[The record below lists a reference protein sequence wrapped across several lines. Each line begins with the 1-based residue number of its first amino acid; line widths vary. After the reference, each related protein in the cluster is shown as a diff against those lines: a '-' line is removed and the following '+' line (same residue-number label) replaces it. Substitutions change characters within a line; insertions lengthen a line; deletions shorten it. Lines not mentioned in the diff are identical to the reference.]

1 MIGNERQT
9 SSALRVFHHEVDQMY
24 GLELNHSNKRT
35 DESPDGF
42 SLRQSVEDCRI
53 AICHVT
59 EGSAWAGAEVQV
71 ATLLRALSKCPEIA
85 LHAIVLHEGRL
96 ASELRSFGVVVQVIN
111 NQHKSFPQIVS
122 ECSAFV
128 RSRNIQVLHSHDY
141 KLNLIALSLSHIC
154 NVPHLV
160 RTEHGRPEPYSAV
173 RNLKHWCVLIADR
186 LAARYTSAQILSVS
200 SDLGEYW
207 KMHVNPR
214 NVTVL
219 HNAVDL
225 ERVSSNFSPA
235 EAKRRLGIPCDSF
248 VVGIAARLECI
259 KRHDL
264 FIATARY
271 LAERIP
277 KSNFIIAGGG
287 RQKESLQRLILEAGL
302 QERVALLGERNDVY
316 DVMRAM
322 DILLI
327 CSDHEGIPMVMLEAM
342 ALGVAVVARKVGGMP
357 EVIRHGVNGI
367 LVPSDSPVDLG
378 RACWSIFKRPRLRAN
393 LTQIACDEIHRRYS
407 AEKHARTVVELY
419 QSICRRQ
426 VQ

>member
-1 MIGNERQT
+1 MIRENKCCQQRAGSITRLIQMHDTVLNRPDKQ
-9 SSALRVFHHEVDQMY
+9 VD
-24 GLELNHSNKRT
+24 R
-35 DESPDGF
+35 SPGEF
-42 SLRQSVEDCRI
+42 CPVRSVEDHRI
-53 AICHVT
+53 SICHVSDGET
-59 EGSAWAGAEVQV
+59 WAGAEVQV
-71 ATLLRALSKCPEIA
+71 ATLLCALSKCPEIA

-96 ASELRSFGVVVQVIN
+96 AHELRNVGVAVHVVKGQE
-111 NQHKSFPQIVS
+111 KSFPRIVS

-128 RSRNIQVLHSHDY
+128 RSRKIQVLHSHCY
-141 KLNLIALSLSHIC
+141 KENLIALSLSQVC

-160 RTEHGRPEPYSAV
+160 RTEHGHPEPYSVV
-173 RNLKHWCVLIADR
+173 RNLKHWGVLIADR
-186 LAARYTSAQILSVS
+186 LAAKYTAAQIVSVS

-207 KMHVNPR
+207 KVHANPQ

-225 ERVSSNFSPA
+225 ERVRSSFSSV
-235 EAKRRLGIPCDSF
+235 EAKQRLGIPGDSF

-264 FIATARY
+264 FVATAKH

-277 KSNFIIAGGG
+277 KSNFVIAGGG
-287 RQKESLQRLILEAGL
+287 RHKESLQQLILESGLAGHII
-302 QERVALLGERNDVY
+302 LLGERNDVY
-316 DVMRAM
+316 DVLRAM

-342 ALGVAVVARKVGGMP
+342 ALGVAVVAREVGGMP

-367 LVPSDSPVDLG
+367 LVPSNSPEELSQ
-378 RACWSIFKRPRLRAN
+378 ACMSIYENPRLRAS
-393 LTQIACDEIHRRYS
+393 LTQAACEEIRQRYS
-407 AEKHARTVVELY
+407 ADKHARTIVELY
-419 QSICRRQ
+419 QSMCRRQ